1 MWFFNCKY
9 CSSFHVFRLALIR
22 SSLFRQAKWQGENW
36 RTGAYARRLQDIS
49 SEDSMDKQLSNED
62 EDRDGGDNVAIS
74 DCEENDGKE
83 ENDTQS
89 NKE

>member
-1 MWFFNCKY
+1 
-9 CSSFHVFRLALIR
+9 
-22 SSLFRQAKWQGENW
+22 
-36 RTGAYARRLQDIS
+36 
-49 SEDSMDKQLSNED
+49 MDKQLSNED